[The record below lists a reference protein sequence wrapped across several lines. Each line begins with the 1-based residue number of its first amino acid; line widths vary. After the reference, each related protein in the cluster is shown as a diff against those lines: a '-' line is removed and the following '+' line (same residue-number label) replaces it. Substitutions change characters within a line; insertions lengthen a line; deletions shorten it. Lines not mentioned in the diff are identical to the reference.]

1 MGINIST
8 GLPAWLAIFCV
19 ILGIGYAALLYY
31 KERGT
36 DFKKKLR
43 ILLFTLRALAV
54 TIIAFLLLSPLVKI
68 IARTTEKP
76 LIIIAQD
83 NSQSVVIGRDS
94 TFMKSDYRNKLKTL
108 TDRLAETYE
117 VRSFTFGDKIS
128 DKPEYSF
135 NEKQTDLSALFDDLA
150 SRYANRNVG
159 ALILATDGLYNKGAS
174 PVYAAEKFRFP
185 VYGIALGD
193 TSIQKDVILT
203 KVNYNRIVYLG
214 NDFPIE
220 AVVTANKCGGS
231 KSNLTVTKDGKV
243 LFTKT
248 IDITGENYIE
258 TVNLQLE
265 AATPGVQHYRVS
277 LSPVTGE
284 ISHLNNSEDIFIEV
298 LDGRQKV
305 LLLAGAPHPDI
316 AALREAIES
325 NKNYEVEVAFANDF
339 NKPLSGYNL
348 VILHQLPLR
357 NAPMPASLANMA
369 QVKVPLLY
377 IIGNASDLLSFSNL
391 KTGLSIVQS
400 TQKADEAQPLI
411 SNDFAL
417 FTISEAARKVIP
429 NFPPLSVPF
438 GDFKT
443 SNSVNVLFYQKIG
456 SVSTRKPL
464 IMFSEQPES
473 RIGIVAGEGLWKWR
487 LNDYLQTGN
496 HNTFD
501 ELCGKMVQFL
511 SVKEDKGLFRVI
523 CKHSFAENEAVEL
536 DAEVYNDSYELINE
550 PEVSVVIQNADK
562 KKFNFTFSKT
572 QKSYHLEAGMFP
584 VGEYE
589 YSAQVKVGDKVLQK
603 NGVFTV
609 SALNVEA
616 VNLVADHKLLYSL
629 ANKHDGKVVFPSD
642 MDKLQDML
650 KARDDI
656 KSVSYTR
663 KRFNDVVNL
672 FWVFL
677 LILGLLSTEWF
688 LRKRNGSY

>member
-8 GLPAWLAIFCV
+8 GLPAWLVIFCV
-19 ILGIGYAALLYY
+19 ILGLGYAALLYY
-31 KERGT
+31 KERNT
-36 DFKKKLR
+36 EFNKKLR
-43 ILLFTLRALAV
+43 YLLFSLRALAV
-54 TIIAFLLLSPLVKI
+54 TFIAFLLLSPLVKI
-68 IARTTEKP
+68 ITRTTEKP

-94 TFMKSDYRNKLKTL
+94 AFMKNDYRAKLKTL
-108 TDRLAETYE
+108 TEQLAESYE
-117 VRSFTFGDKIS
+117 IRTFTFGDRIG
-128 DKPEYSF
+128 DKPEYTF
-135 NEKQTDLSALFDDLA
+135 NEKQTDLSALFDDLT

-174 PVYAAEKFRFP
+174 PVYASEKFRFP

-193 TSIQKDVILT
+193 TNIQKDVILT

-220 AVVTANKCGGS
+220 IVASANKCSGS
-231 KSNLTVTKDGKV
+231 KTNLSVSKDGKV

-248 IDITGENYIE
+248 IDISNESYIE
-258 TVNLQLE
+258 TVSVQLE

-277 LSPVTGE
+277 LSPVDGE
-284 ISHLNNSEDIFIEV
+284 ISRLNNSEDIFIEV

-316 AALREAIES
+316 AALRQAIES
-325 NKNYEVEVAFANDF
+325 NKNYEVEVAFASEF
-339 NKPLSGYNL
+339 NKPLTGYNM
-348 VILHQLPLR
+348 VILHQLPMR
-357 NAPMPASLANMA
+357 NQPVPPALGNIA
-369 QVKVPLLY
+369 QAKVPLLY
-377 IIGNASDLLSFSNL
+377 IIGNSSDLYAFNNL
-391 KTGLSIVQS
+391 KTGLSIVQT
-400 TQKADEAQPLI
+400 TQKSDEAQPVI

-417 FTISEAARKVIP
+417 FTVSEAARKVIP

-438 GDFKT
+438 GDFRT
-443 SNSVNVLFYQKIG
+443 SNAVNVLFYQKIG

-464 IMFSEQPES
+464 IMFCEQPES
-473 RIGIVAGEGLWKWR
+473 RIGIVAGEGMWKWR

-496 HNTFD
+496 HNTFN

-511 SVKEDKGLFRVI
+511 SVKEDKGMFRVL
-523 CKHSFAENEAVEL
+523 CKHSFAENEAVEF
-536 DAEVYNDSYELINE
+536 DAEVYNDSYELIND
-550 PEVSVVIQNADK
+550 PEVSITILNADK

-603 NGVFTV
+603 NGAFTV

-616 VNLVADHKLLYSL
+616 VDLVADHKLLYAL
-629 ANKHDGKVVFPSD
+629 AAKHDGRVVYPAG
-642 MDKLQDML
+642 MDKLLEML

-656 KSVSYTR
+656 KSVSYTQ

-672 FWVFL
+672 FWVLL
-677 LILGLLSTEWF
+677 LIFGLLSTEWF

>member
-1 MGINIST
+1 
-8 GLPAWLAIFCV
+8 V
-19 ILGIGYAALLYY
+19 ILGVGYAALLYY

-94 TFMKSDYRNKLKTL
+94 SFMKSDYRNKLKTL
-108 TDRLAETYE
+108 TDQLAETYE

-135 NEKQTDLSALFDDLA
+135 NEKQTDLSALFDDLT

-193 TSIQKDVILT
+193 TNIQKDVILT

-220 AVVTANKCGGS
+220 VVATANKCGGS

-243 LFTKT
+243 FFTKT

-265 AATPGVQHYRVS
+265 AAAPGVQHYRVS

-357 NAPMPASLANMA
+357 NAPMPASLANMT

-377 IIGNASDLLSFSNL
+377 IIGNASDLYSFSNL

-400 TQKADEAQPLI
+400 TQKADEAQPVI

-417 FTISEAARKVIP
+417 FTVSEAARKVIP

-473 RIGIVAGEGLWKWR
+473 RIGIIAGEGLWKWR

-511 SVKEDKGLFRVI
+511 SVKEDKGLFRVL
-523 CKHSFAENEAVEL
+523 CKHTFAENEAVEF
-536 DAEVYNDSYELINE
+536 DAEVYNDSYELINN
-550 PEVSVVIQNADK
+550 PEVSIVIQNADK

-642 MDKLQDML
+642 MDKLQEML